1 LCEVYENLDEY
12 FKKYDSETRNS
23 PNFFMS
29 DMKKLLFYFCFFI
42 LSSSLPVTS
51 YSQTLIMNE
60 VSNGP
65 SGNKE
70 YVEFIV
76 IDTVVAYNCSSSN
89 PPCIDIRGWIFDD
102 NSGYHGSGGVAGGA
116 VRFSFNP
123 LWSCIPLGTI
133 IVIYN
138 DTDPNPSMPAND
150 ISLSDGNC
158 TIITPINNTTLFERN
173 STTPGA
179 VACSYPATGWIAGGS
194 WSTTVLANPGDCARI
209 VNLAGCEVFSV
220 CWGTN
225 NLNNL
230 IYFNG
235 NGAQNVW
242 YFNNGNPASQVNW
255 TEGAATFPN
264 GAQTPGLPNNAA
276 NAAYIAQFNNNC
288 MPITPIQV
296 TATTVNATCG
306 CNGTATAA
314 ATGSIPGY
322 TYQWLNA
329 NFLPTGQTT
338 ATATG
343 LCAGTYNVIATSSIG
358 CSDTATVTLT
368 SISTTTV
375 SVNNESICVGTAAT
389 LTATPSVAGGTYS
402 WSPGGQTTQS
412 ITVTTAINTTYAVT
426 YLFAGCP
433 VTNTGDVTIIPL
445 PIIAVQDQTVC
456 AGESVT
462 LTGVGATTYTWN
474 NGVLDGVAF
483 IPTNSMNYTVTGTSS
498 NGCIGIDQVSVTVNP
513 LPIVSAG
520 LNQTVCDGEVV
531 TLNGSGA
538 LTYSWNLGL
547 SDGVAFIPTIT
558 ANYTVTGTA
567 TNGCTASDQVLVTV
581 HPNPTPLINGPAAYC
596 SGNTAALTTSS
607 PFVTY
612 SWSTGATSPSINATI
627 ADSPI
632 TVTVTNSFGCSGT
645 SSVFQIIEN
654 SGITT
659 DFNVTIC
666 EGQSS
671 IIHGIAETVA
681 GVYSQTFILPTGCD
695 SISNVT
701 LIVNPLPLLNAG
713 IDQTLCEGFTATL
726 TANGAA
732 TYSWSGGISNGVP
745 FNQLPGIVTYTV
757 TGTSTEGCI
766 ITDEAVV
773 TVNPLPIVSA
783 GVDQIIC
790 IGTSVTLSGS
800 GAISYEWDNGIT
812 DGIQFTPFSSTT
824 YTVIG
829 TDVNGCKN
837 SDNVNLIVNPLPIVG
852 AGNDISICNQQT
864 LTLSATGAS
873 VYTWDNGITNGTAF
887 NAPLTTTTYT
897 VTGTS
902 TDGCINTDQVV
913 IAIAPIPVVSF
924 TQDVTS
930 GCVPLTVNFINSTP
944 NVTNCIWTISDGT
957 ILTGCGTVT
966 NTFAQAGCFDVTLTT
981 TSANGCVGSL
991 IVNNLICT
999 EESPIASFSQSEF
1012 IISSINPI
1020 VNFNNS
1026 SIGAVDYSWNFGDNT
1041 PLSTLVSPSHN
1052 YPENFIGNY
1061 MVELIAYSEFGCT
1074 DTAYSFIQINEE
1086 LIFYLPNTFTPDG
1099 DMFNQTFQPVF
1110 TSGFDPYDFTL
1121 LIFNR
1126 WGEVIFESHNSE
1138 IGWDGTY
1145 GSNYNQGLVQDGT
1158 YTWKIEFKLRQ
1169 NDERKIVVGHV
1180 NLVR

>member
-1 LCEVYENLDEY
+1 
-12 FKKYDSETRNS
+12 
-23 PNFFMS
+23 MS
-29 DMKKLLFYFCFFI
+29 DMKKLLFYIYFFT
-42 LSSSLPVTS
+42 LSSALPVIS
-51 YSQTLIMNE
+51 YSQTLIINE

-65 SGNKE
+65 SGSKE
-70 YVEFIV
+70 YVELIV
-76 IDTVVAYNCSSSN
+76 IDTVVAYNCSAAT

-102 NSGYHGSGGVAGGA
+102 NSGYHGSVGIAGGA
-116 VRFSFNP
+116 VRFSSNP

-138 DTDPNPSMPAND
+138 NIDTNLSMPAD
-150 ISLSDGNC
+150 DLLLTDGNC
-158 TIITPINNTTLFERN
+158 LIIAPINSTLFERN
-173 STTPGA
+173 LTTPGA

-194 WSTTVLANPGDCARI
+194 WTTTSLNNTGDCARI
-209 VNLAGCEVFSV
+209 VNLVGCEVFSV
-220 CWGTN
+220 CYGNN

-235 NGAQNVW
+235 SGAQNVW
-242 YFNNGNPASQVNW
+242 YFNNGNPYAQINW
-255 TEGAATFPN
+255 TEGAATT
-264 GAQTPGLPNNAA
+264 GGGGQTPGLPNNAA
-276 NAAYIAQFNNNC
+276 NAAYISQFNNNC
-288 MPITPIQV
+288 LPITPVQV
-296 TATTVNATCG
+296 TATAVNATCG
-306 CNGTATAA
+306 CNGTATAT

-329 NFLPTGQTT
+329 NFLPIGQTN

-375 SVNNESICVGTAAT
+375 SVNNETICSGLSAT
-389 LTATPSVAGGTYS
+389 LTATPSIAGGTYS

-412 ITVTTAINTTYAVT
+412 ITVTPAINATYTVIYT
-426 YLFAGCP
+426 FAGCP

-445 PIIAVQDQTVC
+445 PIIIVSDQNAC
-456 AGESVT
+456 AGDSVT
-462 LTGVGATTYTWN
+462 LTGSGAATYIWS
-474 NGVLDGVAF
+474 NGVLDGIAFIPSNSMTYTVTGTGANGCVAEEQVYVTINPLPIVSAGQNQTVCDGDLVTLNGAGAATYSWNLGVIDGVAF
-483 IPTNSMNYTVTGTSS
+483 IPTTTTNYTVTGTSS
-498 NGCIGIDQVSVTVNP
+498 LSCVD
-513 LPIVSAG
+513 SA
-520 LNQTVCDGEVV
+520 
-531 TLNGSGA
+531 
-538 LTYSWNLGL
+538 
-547 SDGVAFIPTIT
+547 
-558 ANYTVTGTA
+558 
-567 TNGCTASDQVLVTV
+567 QVLVTV

-596 SGNTAALTTSS
+596 LGSPAALSTSN

-612 SWSTGATSPSINATI
+612 TWSTGATSPSINATI
-627 ADSPI
+627 ADNPI
-632 TVTVTNSFGCSGT
+632 TVTVTNSFGCSGA
-645 SSVFQIIEN
+645 SSVVTIIEN
-654 SGITT
+654 NPITT
-659 DFNVTIC
+659 YLSDSIC
-666 EGQSS
+666 DGQSS
-671 IIHGIAETVA
+671 MIHGIAQTTA
-681 GVYSQTFILPTGCD
+681 GIYSQTFILPTGCD
-695 SISNVT
+695 STSNVT
-701 LIVNPLPLLNAG
+701 LIVSPLPLLNAG
-713 IDQTLCEGFTATL
+713 IDQTLCEGIDGILTAT
-726 TANGAA
+726 GAA

-745 FNQLPGIVTYTV
+745 FNQPPGVVNYTV
-757 TGTSTEGCI
+757 TGTSTAGCVN
-766 ITDEAVV
+766 TDEAVV
-773 TVNPLPIVSA
+773 TVNPIPNVIA
-783 GVDQIIC
+783 GGDQIIC
-790 IGTSVTLSGS
+790 IGTPVSLSGS
-800 GAISYEWDNGIT
+800 GAISYEWDNGVI
-812 DGIQFTPFSSTT
+812 DGTPFTPFSSVT

-829 TDVNGCKN
+829 TDVNGCKDLD
-837 SDNVNLIVNPLPIVG
+837 SVNITVNPLPTVG

-864 LTLSATGAS
+864 LTLSGTGAS

-902 TDGCINTDQVV
+902 ADGCINTDQVIV
-913 IAIAPIPVVSF
+913 AIAPIPVVSF
-924 TQDVTS
+924 TQDETF

-944 NVTNCIWTISDGT
+944 NVSDCIWTISDGT

-966 NTFAQAGCFDVTLTT
+966 NTFNQAGCFDVTLTT

-991 IVNNLICT
+991 IVNNLICA

-1012 IISSINPI
+1012 IISSINPT

-1061 MVELIAYSEFGCT
+1061 MIELIAYSEFGCT
-1074 DTAYSFIQINEE
+1074 DTAFSIIQINEE

-1126 WGEVIFESHNSE
+1126 WGEVIFESHNTE